1 MANKNLWT
9 EYNGKGFGA
18 EYADY
23 AVRAT
28 KDEDGNDIVDN
39 YATKAE
45 VATTYATKESVEAKQ
60 DSLTFGYNS
69 NNQIVSIDSHDLAPS
84 ADSTVYL
91 ANYGSTRGDA
101 VGAALQAGKAVMC
114 KSFHD
119 GDYANPKFGLL
130 GTYNRVNNQYQ
141 YTFIRKTTNIYEQAT
156 GDIAFT
162 SVFNNSAGASWFG
175 QHYNLTFKAPTAEGQ
190 VMKSVNVN
198 NSHFDWALATV
209 REVPSSTSSDSGKV
223 LKVNQSGSAEWAEAG
238 SGLPDPTE
246 SDSLLLGQS
255 DGSKA
260 WNALS
265 RNVMGT
271 PLLDESNRP
280 ILDENSN
287 PVYDANSTTDL
298 WTSFAGHEFGARRA
312 YADQEGNNIK
322 ATYARKE
329 VLDDLASALDTI
341 NDTLESVSHGGMYD
355 LGDKTEAD
363 LINGKLSIG
372 CGNSTTTLTLTTVN
386 AVTILANS
394 GVPNF
399 ALLIDN
405 SGNSNAVTVTVKDST
420 DTTTFLYSVSSG
432 NEVDAGKIY
441 QLTCVGKCWTL
452 AEYGTANA

>member
-1 MANKNLWT
+1 MSNKFYSFPKSVFEHYHAKIKNW
-9 EYNGKGFGA
+9 
-18 EYADY
+18 
-23 AVRAT
+23 VRAVLPT
-28 KDEDGNDIVDN
+28 KTSDLTNDSDFLD
-39 YATKAE
+39 
-45 VATTYATKESVEAKQ
+45 Q
-60 DSLTFGYNS
+60 L
-69 NNQIVSIDSHDLAPS
+69 
-84 ADSTVYL
+84 
-91 ANYGSTRGDA
+91 
-101 VGAALQAGKAVMC
+101 
-114 KSFHD
+114 
-119 GDYANPKFGLL
+119 
-130 GTYNRVNNQYQ
+130 
-141 YTFIRKTTNIYEQAT
+141 
-156 GDIAFT
+156 
-162 SVFNNSAGASWFG
+162 
-175 QHYNLTFKAPTAEGQ
+175 
-190 VMKSVNVN
+190 
-198 NSHFDWALATV
+198 ALAGIVASTF
-209 REVPSSTSSDSGKV
+209 STSSTYEVGDYVLYNHTLYRCKTAISAAGAWDSSKWDATKTQDIFRGSAPGLVPAAENGDADKV
-223 LKVNQSGSAEWAEAG
+223 LKGDGTWAEAG
-238 SGLPDPTE
+238 SVLPDPTE

-265 RNVMGT
+265 RDVMGT
-271 PLLDESNRP
+271 SLLDESNRP

-363 LINGKLSIG
+363 LINGKLAIG

-420 DTTTFLYSVSSG
+420 DTTTFLQSVSAG
-432 NEVDAGKIY
+432 NEVAAGKIY

-452 AEYGTANA
+452 AEFGTANA

>member
-1 MANKNLWT
+1 MANKELWT

-28 KDEDGNDIVDN
+28 KDEDGNVIAET
-39 YATKAE
+39 YATKALMTG
-45 VATTYATKESVEAKQ
+45 ATAQTDGDAGLVPAPLIADKDKYLKGDGTWSTINIAEQKVDILTKTSG
-60 DSLTFGYNS
+60 LTTDDFDTAWNAIANGHIIGVWYTIDRVPYLFLMDKYYTHYTAGNRIVFTHVR
-69 NNQIVSIDSHDLAPS
+69 NPVMLENQYEGIVRDALTWNRSGTSMVLSTIPIMPSPTNQFNKFLFTSGQGGAPS
-84 ADSTVYL
+84 W
-91 ANYGSTRGDA
+91 R
-101 VGAALQAGKAVMC
+101 
-114 KSFHD
+114 
-119 GDYANPKFGLL
+119 
-130 GTYNRVNNQYQ
+130 
-141 YTFIRKTTNIYEQAT
+141 
-156 GDIAFT
+156 
-162 SVFNNSAGASWFG
+162 
-175 QHYNLTFKAPTAEGQ
+175 
-190 VMKSVNVN
+190 SVN
-198 NSHFDWALATV
+198 
-209 REVPSSTSSDSGKV
+209 EVPSSTSSDSGKV
-223 LKVNQSGSAEWAEAG
+223 LKVNQSGNAEWAEAG

-246 SDSLLLGQS
+246 SNSLLLGQS

-265 RNVMGT
+265 RDVMGT

-298 WTSFAGHEFGARRA
+298 WTSFAGHEFGAKRA

-329 VLDDLASALDTI
+329 VLDDLASVLDTI
-341 NDTLESVSHGGMYD
+341 NDTLESVSHSGMYD
-355 LGDKTEAD
+355 LGDKTEDD
-363 LINGKLSIG
+363 LINGKLAIG
-372 CGNSTTTLTLTTVN
+372 CGNSTTALTLTTVN

-420 DTTTFLYSVSSG
+420 DTTTFMQSVSAG
-432 NEVDAGKIY
+432 NEVTAGKIY

-452 AEYGTANA
+452 AEFGIANA